1 MNSIFLHKDDLVA
14 LQQLLAAFD
23 HSKVELVADSSS
35 GIGTIL
41 TARLH
46 GVEVNGM
53 TVTVE
58 KMIVDETGW

>member
-1 MNSIFLHKDDLVA
+1 MNSIYLHHNDLQT
-14 LQQLLAAFD
+14 LQQFLTAFD
-23 HSKVELVADSSS
+23 HSKFELVADSSS

-53 TVTVE
+53 KVTVE
-58 KMIVDETGW
+58 KVIADESSW